1 MMYCKVEKV
10 SNCVKK
16 KNKKTGGG
24 RLGDRREGED
34 NLYLFAYI
42 LRDHL

>member
-1 MMYCKVEKV
+1 MMYCKVEKGEQL
-10 SNCVKK
+10 CKK

-24 RLGDRREGED
+24 RLGDRRGGED